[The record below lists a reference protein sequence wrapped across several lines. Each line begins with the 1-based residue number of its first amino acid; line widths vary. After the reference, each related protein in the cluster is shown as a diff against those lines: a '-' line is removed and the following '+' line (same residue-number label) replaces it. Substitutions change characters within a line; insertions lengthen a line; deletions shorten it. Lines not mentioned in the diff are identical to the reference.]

1 MDLEETTCL
10 LVIYQYTC
18 PLAMRLCIA
27 LNQEKYQVVK
37 QVNDVAFIPV
47 SNSNLVELQ
56 SHLHQNKNATV
67 KTQNADKV
75 KLPEN

>member
-56 SHLHQNKNATV
+56 SQNKNATV